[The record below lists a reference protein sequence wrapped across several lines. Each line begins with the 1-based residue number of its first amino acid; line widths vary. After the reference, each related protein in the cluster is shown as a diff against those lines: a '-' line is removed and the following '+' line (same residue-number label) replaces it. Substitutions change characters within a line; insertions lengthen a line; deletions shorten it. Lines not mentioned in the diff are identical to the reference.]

1 MTTSSN
7 PDEIRAEIE
16 RTRNALSTNVDTL
29 AYEANP
35 KTMAKRKV
43 ESVTGRFGG
52 LRDRVMGSAHDTLD
66 SSLETV
72 SDTQDAAVSAVQGAP
87 GAAKR
92 TTQGNPWGAGLVA
105 FGVGLAVAAA
115 FPATQKEQ
123 DAAVA
128 VKDKAQ
134 PLQQELTQVAKDTAA
149 NLQEPAQQAAQT
161 VKDAATDAA
170 GTVQDET
177 TSAAQDVHGSAMD
190 AKDTVQQ
197 HS

>member
-16 RTRNALSTNVDTL
+16 RTRAVLSTNVDTL
-29 AYEANP
+29 AYEADP
-35 KTMAKRKV
+35 RTMAKRKV
-43 ESVTGRFGG
+43 GAVTGRVST
-52 LRDRVMGSAHDTLD
+52 LRDRVMGSAQDTAD
-66 SSLETV
+66 SV
-72 SDTQDAAVSAVQGAP
+72 SNTQDTAVSAVQGAP
-87 GAAKR
+87 AAAKR

-123 DAAVA
+123 DTAVA

-134 PLQQELTQVAKDTAA
+134 PLQQELTQVAKATAT
-149 NLQEPAQQAAQT
+149 NLQDPAQQAAQT
-161 VKDAATDAA
+161 VRDAATDAA

-177 TSAAQDVHGSAMD
+177 TSAAHDVHGSAMD
-190 AKDTVQQ
+190 AKDTLQQ
-197 HS
+197 HN

>member
-1 MTTSSN
+1 MTTSNN

-16 RTRNALSTNVDTL
+16 RTRTALSTNVDTL
-29 AYEANP
+29 AHEADP
-35 KTMAKRKV
+35 RTMAKRKV
-43 ESVTGRFGG
+43 GAVTGRVGT
-52 LRDRVMGSAHDTLD
+52 LRDRVMGSAQDTAD
-66 SSLETV
+66 SV

-87 GAAKR
+87 AAAKR
-92 TTQGNPWGAGLVA
+92 TTQGNPWGAGLIA

-134 PLQQELTQVAKDTAA
+134 PLQQELTQVAKDTAT

-170 GTVQDET
+170 STVQDEGS
-177 TSAAQDVHGSAMD
+177 SAAQNVQDSAAE

>member
-52 LRDRVMGSAHDTLD
+52 LRDRVMGSAHDTF
-66 SSLETV
+66 ETV
-72 SDTQDAAVSAVQGAP
+72 SDTQDSAVSAVQGAP

-161 VKDAATDAA
+161 VKDVATDAA
-170 GTVQDET
+170 GTVHDET